1 MSDFNELIGG
11 AQSFNWWLVPK
22 IGTLFLLFLYIVFG
36 ILVLRQIQLMQKVV
50 SGTSNQPLKI
60 LAFFGLG
67 FSVLVFLLALF
78 IL

>member
-1 MSDFNELIGG
+1 MSDFNQLIDNV
-11 AQSFNWWLVPK
+11 QTFDWWLFPK
-22 IGTLFLLFLYIVFG
+22 IGTLFLLFLYIIFG

-50 SGTSNQPLKI
+50 SGASNQPLKI